1 MVTHMLLLARQ
12 NKISSV
18 HCYSAAPYR
27 NIKVLILSPQW
38 TKFTALFHYLL
49 TLQCLNHSTQKL
61 PSFLFKHDK
70 TTCPCSSRDSFT
82 EWSNKTTD
90 PIKTVGCHS
99 CKSFLPAMKHPS
111 GCVWESRIQEH
122 QLCLHS
128 QCHGQQHKLSLCITF
143 TKVNTCFF
151 TTGRNRGVCYPLQ
164 VLFSKK

>member
-70 TTCPCSSRDSFT
+70 TTCVPAVQGTASQNGQTKQQTPLRQLDAIPVKAFCQLWNILQDASENPVSRNISYACTASAMASNISS
-82 EWSNKTTD
+82 
-90 PIKTVGCHS
+90 
-99 CKSFLPAMKHPS
+99 A
-111 GCVWESRIQEH
+111 CV
-122 QLCLHS
+122 
-128 QCHGQQHKLSLCITF
+128 SL
-143 TKVNTCFF
+143 
-151 TTGRNRGVCYPLQ
+151 LQ
-164 VLFSKK
+164 K